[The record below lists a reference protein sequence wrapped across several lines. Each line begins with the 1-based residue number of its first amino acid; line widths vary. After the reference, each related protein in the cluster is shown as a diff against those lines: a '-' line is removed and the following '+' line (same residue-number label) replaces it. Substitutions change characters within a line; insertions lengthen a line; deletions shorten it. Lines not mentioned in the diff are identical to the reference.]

1 MFIFCLIAEFNVSFS
16 RCTVPT
22 VLCCCNSAISYFVFL
37 LPLQCPLKQRALL
50 CFVCMYVQFTQVIL
64 FLFMLKWSYSFFFLI
79 FLPNT
84 ILKNPHRVTLCTCS
98 SLHLEYRA
106 RDGLAGPNTGILS
119 FSKFWQIVW
128 QCGGSGLIPHS
139 GPWGFLA
146 PAHPGQHSILPT
158 FLFARLISILV
169 GAR

>member
-1 MFIFCLIAEFNVSFS
+1 MSTQAESSFMFCMHVCSIYTSN
-16 RCTVPT
+16 T
-22 VLCCCNSAISYFVFL
+22 VLVHA
-37 LPLQCPLKQRALL
+37 
-50 CFVCMYVQFTQVIL
+50 QVII
-64 FLFMLKWSYSFFFLI
+64 FFFFLI

-139 GPWGFLA
+139 GP
-146 PAHPGQHSILPT
+146 
-158 FLFARLISILV
+158 
-169 GAR
+169 